1 MLRLTYMIFFVCAVS
16 FAQKKSHNVY
26 FDTDKYS
33 ISASEIE
40 KFNSYI
46 QLLDSLTVDK
56 INIYGFCDDRGT
68 NAYNLWLSKKRANAV
83 KQYFTDN
90 EFSEDIITVIDGK
103 GEIALD
109 TTDASSIDMYRRNN
123 RRVEIIAE
131 TPRKDSDED
140 VLEIPTTQEI
150 LKGELKV
157 GDNIR
162 LKNVYFQTGY
172 SIITPESVK
181 NLEEIADVLVER
193 KNLFFTIQGHVCC
206 THDTYDAVDRKTN
219 QRNLSV
225 ARAKY
230 VYNYLLKR
238 GVSKHRM
245 KYIGLRRKFPLGGKP
260 KFDRRVEILITY
272 ISDKD

>member
-1 MLRLTYMIFFVCAVS
+1 MLRLTYILLFFCVFS
-16 FAQKKSHNVY
+16 FAQTKSHHVY
-26 FDTDKYS
+26 FDTDKHTLNR
-33 ISASEIE
+33 SEIE
-40 KFNSYI
+40 GFNTFI
-46 QLLDSLTVDK
+46 KLLDSLTVEK

-68 NAYNLWLSKKRANAV
+68 NAYNLWLSKKRASAV

-109 TTDASSIDMYRRNN
+109 SSNIASIDMYRRNN

-131 TPRKDSDED
+131 TPKKNIEKDAIE
-140 VLEIPTTQEI
+140 LPTTQDV
-150 LKGELKV
+150 LKAELKV

-172 SIITPESVK
+172 SVITPESVK
-181 NLEEIADVLVER
+181 TLGEIADILVE
-193 KNLFFTIQGHVCC
+193 KDNLFFTIQGHVCC

-219 QRNLSV
+219 KRNLSV

-230 VYNYLLKR
+230 IYNYLLKK

-245 KYIGLRRKFPLGGKP
+245 KFIGLRRKFPLGGKP

-272 ISDKD
+272 ISTKD

>member
-1 MLRLTYMIFFVCAVS
+1 MLRLTYILFFLCVVS
-16 FAQKKSHNVY
+16 FSQTRSHHVY
-26 FDTDKYS
+26 FDTDKHTFNR
-33 ISASEIE
+33 SEIE
-40 KFNSYI
+40 GFNAFIS
-46 QLLDSLTVDK
+46 LLDSLTVEK

-109 TTDASSIDMYRRNN
+109 STDALSIDMYRRNN

-131 TPRKDSDED
+131 TPKKNIEKDVIE
-140 VLEIPTTQEI
+140 LPTTQEI
-150 LKGELKV
+150 LKGELKA

-172 SIITPESVK
+172 SVITPDSAK
-181 NLEEIADVLVER
+181 NLGEIADILVE
-193 KNLFFTIQGHVCC
+193 KENLFFTIQGHVCC

-219 QRNLSV
+219 KRNLSL

-230 VYNYLLKR
+230 IYNYLLKK
-238 GVSKHRM
+238 GISKHRM